1 MVQFS
6 GTVQSDFLKLVGID
20 SDKKSDYVDYS
31 SHTFDSLRSSLIE
44 YVKAL
49 YPLDYNN
56 FVESDLGMMLIE
68 LVAYMGAVTSF
79 KSDLLANESFIR
91 TARNRNN
98 VKKLLELIGVRMKG
112 PISAAA
118 NAKLTLAST
127 PWSLST
133 DYMSIPLTSRAKQI
147 TSPEDGAPLTFTLY
161 KVLTNGQVDL
171 ENSQGTISLYETEAA
186 DYDATVTG
194 TSNTFTNLVLL
205 EGTFVKE
212 SGVFTSPEAIKTIE
226 LSQFPVIEGSV
237 QIYVEGQGATSGSYA
252 QVDNIFIAS
261 GSDSKVF
268 QIISNDEFKS
278 VVVFG
283 DGNIGI
289 SPTTGDSYTVFYRVG
304 GGSRGN
310 ISKEVINVPLSL
322 TKEPGSVS
330 VNSTLENI
338 SQGTGGSDAETIEHA
353 KKYAPL
359 TFRRQDRLV
368 TLYDFKTF
376 ANSYITQYGSVG
388 KATAITRRAYGSA
401 NIIDIYV
408 LEKAS
413 NTQFRK
419 ATPTFKKLLLD
430 AMNEKKMLTDEI
442 VIVDG
447 LIRTVDLVI
456 TIRID
461 KRFIGNEELVKLKAR
476 DKILAFMNSDNN
488 DFGKALIS
496 SDLVRKVFE
505 IPEVRFATVDNLDEV
520 TRVDFNEVLQLNN
533 LTINCVAI

>member
-6 GTVQSDFLKLVGID
+6 GTVQSDFLKLVGIAENRKAD
-20 SDKKSDYVDYS
+20 LVNYS
-31 SHTFDSLRSSLIE
+31 AHTFEDLRLSLVE
-44 YVKAL
+44 YIKAV
-49 YPLDYNN
+49 YPLDYDN

-68 LVAYMGAVTSF
+68 LVAYMGSIASL
-79 KSDLLANESFIR
+79 KADLLANESFIR

-98 VKKLLELIGVRMKG
+98 VKKLLELIGVRLKG
-112 PISAAA
+112 PISAAS
-118 NAKLTLAST
+118 NAKLTLASA
-127 PWSLST
+127 PWSLTT
-133 DYMSIPLTSRAKQI
+133 DYLSIPLASRAKQI

-161 KVLTNGQVDL
+161 KVTTDGQVDL
-171 ENSQGTISLYETEAA
+171 QNSQGTISLSETEAA

-194 TSNTFTNLVLL
+194 AATTFTNLVLL
-205 EGTFVKE
+205 EGAFVRE
-212 SGVFTSPEAIKTIE
+212 SGVFTSPESVKTIE
-226 LSQFPVIEGSV
+226 LSQYPVIEGSV
-237 QIYVEGQGATSGSYA
+237 QVYITGESATSGAYT
-252 QVDNIFIAS
+252 QVDDIFFAS
-261 GSDSKVF
+261 GSESRVF
-268 QIISNDEFKS
+268 QIISNDDFKG

-289 SPTTGDSYTVFYRVG
+289 SPNTGDTFSVFYRIG

-310 ISKEVINVPLSL
+310 ILKEIINVPLSL
-322 TKEPGSVS
+322 TKEPGTVS
-330 VNSTLENI
+330 VNSTLENV
-338 SQGTGGSDAETIEHA
+338 SQGTGGADAETVEHA
-353 KKYAPL
+353 KRYAPL

-368 TLYDFKTF
+368 TLDDFKTF
-376 ANSYITQYGSVG
+376 ANTYITQYGSVG

-430 AMNEKKMLTDEI
+430 AMNLKKMLTDEL

-447 LIRTVDLVI
+447 LIRTLDIVI
-456 TIRID
+456 TLRID

-476 DKILAFMNSDNN
+476 DKVLEFFNADNN

-496 SDLVRKVFE
+496 IELIRKVFE
-505 IPEVRFATVDNLDEV
+505 VTEVRYATVDNLDEV
-520 TRVDFNEVLQLNN
+520 TRVDFNEILQLNN